1 MKESASFCMK
11 CGKANTLLKQSVDT
25 ADLQATAQAAT
36 QESAQAAALAT
47 PQATALPV
55 NTTKMVTEDRA
66 PLPRARV
73 SFKKLLLIVIPSVLA
88 LALVVTAV
96 VFAFQIIGN
105 KNDTVIFADQT
116 SSEKGNKVD
125 SKDGDNSDLSEA
137 DDTTTA
143 QEGKIAFLQDTL
155 QLSVGSS
162 VDLNTF
168 LTTNLAADDLVWSSD
183 RSDQVS
189 VDSAGTIQVL
199 TAGASA
205 VISAKCSS
213 DSGVLATISITS
225 LSLEAE
231 NFVKEVADMN
241 NGTSITTKIDIYAA
255 LYQPAARNKTL
266 KWDGSIFYSLE
277 DVDKTKI
284 TDGLINSYSIEKKQ
298 LTNSASGNLIEYE
311 IYRNPNS
318 GAVNKITSIEHMPD
332 TTLDI
337 TDYYYTDAGQ
347 INFIFVHKATIYTP
361 SYASPDK
368 QGERY
373 YFNSDVMVKWR
384 IVDNAQVLTDYA
396 IGENEQH
403 NTTTSAGA
411 KIYDSLSA
419 DIRSQYD
426 AKEIAMINAAYNTYS
441 IVINAKSSSSIT
453 GHVIDS
459 AGKAVADSKVVLYS
473 TSYNAELFATTTGS
487 DGVYKF
493 SVPSN
498 AHTYKISIQKA
509 GCVKEDLYQIEMTD
523 QIIDL
528 YQENVCMVI
537 DDGIS
542 HSTQVLVTDALNVSS
557 QTYTDGLDSKMQRLP
572 NATINFRT
580 GINNRTG
587 IIYLTA
593 QTDSEG
599 IAKVDLAS
607 GNYTAEI
614 ISEGYASS
622 YGTIVASADNSIA
635 QISTTPILTGSEIR
649 IVLTWSAVPAD
660 LDSHLFT
667 PYNEADST
675 TGYHIWFGN
684 MNDASGNKLDVD
696 DTTSYGPETV
706 TISGLSDGSYKYYV
720 ADYTNCSAGMT
731 SSTDM
736 SLSLAKVSVYTQAGL
751 AATFYVPS
759 NKSGVIWEVF
769 EIRNKVIVPIQRY
782 YSNIDDKP
790 WWNTDK

>member
-1 MKESASFCMK
+1 MKDSASFCIK
-11 CGKANTLLKQSVDT
+11 CGKVNTSLKKSEDAT
-25 ADLQATAQAAT
+25 GLPATAQETDLPANTKKTAA
-36 QESAQAAALAT
+36 
-47 PQATALPV
+47 
-55 NTTKMVTEDRA
+55 EDKT
-66 PLPRARV
+66 PLPRV
-73 SFKKLLLIVIPSVLA
+73 KTPVKKILLLSIPAVLA
-88 LALVVTAV
+88 VTLVVTAV
-96 VFAFQIIGN
+96 VLAFQIIGN
-105 KNDTVIFADQT
+105 KDNAGSFADQT
-116 SSEKGNKVD
+116 SSESSRVVD
-125 SKDGDNSDLSEA
+125 SKDGDNSDLSEVA
-137 DDTTTA
+137 DVTTA
-143 QEGKIAFLQDTL
+143 VIAGEVAFLQDTL
-155 QLSVGSS
+155 QLPVGSS
-162 VDLNTF
+162 ADLNT
-168 LTTNLAADDLVWSSD
+168 LLITNLSADELVWSSD
-183 RSDQVS
+183 RADQVS
-189 VDSAGTIQVL
+189 VDGTGTIQVL
-199 TAGASA
+199 IAGASA
-205 VISAKCSS
+205 VISVKSSS
-213 DSGVLATISITS
+213 DSDISASICITS

-231 NFVKEVADMN
+231 TFAKEVAAMN
-241 NGTSITTKIDIYAA
+241 AGVSTATKIDIYSV

-266 KWDGSIFYSLE
+266 KWDSSIFYTLE
-277 DVDKTKI
+277 DVDKIKM

-298 LTNSASGNLIEYE
+298 LTNSVSGNLIEYE

-318 GAVNKITSIEHMPD
+318 DVVNKITGIEHMPD

-368 QGERY
+368 QGERF
-373 YFNSDVMVKWR
+373 YFNADVMVKWR
-384 IVDNAQVLTDYA
+384 MVDDAQVLTDYA

-403 NTTTSAGA
+403 NTTTSADA
-411 KIYDSLSA
+411 QIYDNLSS
-419 DIRSQYD
+419 DIQLQYD
-426 AKEIAMINAAYNTYS
+426 AKEIAMINAAYNTYNV
-441 IVINAKSSSSIT
+441 VINAKSNSSIT
-453 GHVIDS
+453 GHVTDS

-473 TSYNAELFATTTGS
+473 TAYNAELFATTTGS

-493 SVPSN
+493 CVPSN
-498 AHTYKISIQKA
+498 AHTYKISIQKD
-509 GCVKEDLYQIEMTD
+509 GYVKEDLYQIEVTD

-557 QTYTDGLDSKMQRLP
+557 QTYTDGLDSKMQRLS
-572 NATINFRT
+572 NATVNFRS

-587 IIYLTA
+587 VIYLTA
-593 QTDSEG
+593 QTNNEG

-614 ISEGYASS
+614 VSEGYASS
-622 YGTIVASADNSIA
+622 FGTIVASADNLIA
-635 QISTTPILTGSEIR
+635 QISTTPVLTGNEIR

-667 PYNEADST
+667 PYNEADSA
-675 TGYHIWFGN
+675 TGYHIWFRN

-736 SLSLAKVSVYTQAGL
+736 SLSSAKVSVYTQDGL

-759 NKSGVIWEVF
+759 NQSGVIWEVF

-782 YSNIDDKP
+782 YANIDDKP